1 MSTLSLLKKAIEEKK
16 SISFKYNKPWK
27 VEWVRVWDP
36 YAVYIFT
43 AKSWEQ
49 STKVHLVQ
57 TAGVSD
63 TVPSKFPDFRNFNI
77 LNLSEI
83 VILEEKI
90 NYPLNEKY
98 NPESTMYD
106 NIICKL

>member
-1 MSTLSLLKKAIEEKK
+1 MSTLWLLKKAIEEQH

-27 VEWVRVWDP
+27 VQWVRIWDP
-36 YAVYIFT
+36 YAIYIFT

-63 TVPSKFPDFRNFNI
+63 TTPPEFPDFRNFNI
-77 LNLSEI
+77 LDLSEV

-90 NYPLNEKY
+90 SCPLNDKY
-98 NPESTMYD
+98 NPESKMYD